1 MQLKLFDLDSDI
13 KEQHDIAA
21 QHPGVIRQI
30 EDIMKKEHRTA
41 EVKSFR
47 MEVLDKD

>member
-1 MQLKLFDLDSDI
+1 MQLKLFDLENDI
-13 KEQHDIAA
+13 QEQHDIAE
-21 QHPGVIRQI
+21 QHPEIVKKI
-30 EDIMKKEHRTA
+30 EDIMKKEHHTA